1 MTNQAYYLSQPHRRV
16 SKLLESLSQHE
27 IDNTNKFLKDLLS
40 KKKSKLRELYS
51 LSSHEILQPR
61 IMPARS
67 EGPFMTMPPMAIAE
81 EYLDEK
87 VKANIL
93 KPDRFYTKKPNS
105 ICKITQ

>member
-16 SKLLESLSQHE
+16 TKLLESLSQNE
-27 IDNTNKFLKDLLS
+27 IDNTNKFLKDLLN

-61 IMPARS
+61 MMPGKS
-67 EGPFMTMPPMAIAE
+67 EGPFMSMAPMAVVE
-81 EYLDEK
+81 EFLDEK